1 MTIAIELQANADPSC
16 IHCEG
21 EGFVVCEGDDAELCP
36 VICDCVSEESISDTV
51 RPFRFSG
58 GQSPYPAFSPLD
70 IPKVGAEICVAQ
82 TVMLTNPDYLSD
94 ELPTWENDSADF
106 NPISLLFGDRD

>member
-1 MTIAIELQANADPSC
+1 MPS
-16 IHCEG
+16 
-21 EGFVVCEGDDAELCP
+21 FVPLSVT
-36 VICDCVSEESISDTV
+36 VSLKNLLAT
-51 RPFRFSG
+51 PFAFFRFSG